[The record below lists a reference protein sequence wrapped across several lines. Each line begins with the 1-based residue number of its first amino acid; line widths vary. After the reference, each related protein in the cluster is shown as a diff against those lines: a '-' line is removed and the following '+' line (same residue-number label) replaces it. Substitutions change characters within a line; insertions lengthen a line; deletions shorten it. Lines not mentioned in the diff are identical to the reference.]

1 MFDIDLSFL
10 GFGYSKRQYGFKA
23 IFVIEVMLTVAQTK
37 KNILKA
43 RILTFRSSKHS
54 LCKFICKF

>member
-10 GFGYSKRQYGFKA
+10 GFGYSKRQYGFRA

-37 KNILKA
+37 KKYLESSHINI
-43 RILTFRSSKHS
+43 SVE
-54 LCKFICKF
+54 

>member
-37 KNILKA
+37 KKYLESSHINI
-43 RILTFRSSKHS
+43 SVE
-54 LCKFICKF
+54 